1 MRAHTA
7 ITAAISL
14 ALLSTEVAATLPAC
28 MLACVEKVGRE
39 SSQCTSLN
47 QIPCF
52 CTNEVA
58 AMRECFDAICPN
70 NNADAAYAAFEA
82 ACSDMNVKLN
92 AESSSSSSSSTSSST
107 SSIDTSSTS
116 PSSSSSSSTII
127 DTTSTEKEETSTTSS
142 SSTSE
147 SQAKVET
154 VSDSTSIHYDHT
166 LEAYTGAAN
175 AHFVQYVNQ
184 WLGAAVAAL
193 FI

>member
-1 MRAHTA
+1 
-7 ITAAISL
+7 
-14 ALLSTEVAATLPAC
+14 

-92 AESSSSSSSSTSSST
+92 AESSSSSSSSSST
-107 SSIDTSSTS
+107 STSTSTSSSIDTSSSTS
-116 PSSSSSSSTII
+116 SSSSSSSTII